1 MEILEQHDDGR
12 FAGEV
17 GEVFGEIGAGTVVQP
32 LRVVTNTAEMRA
44 ITHVETEPVGD
55 DVRAGL
61 GSSAERCRHSVFP
74 LGSDRVWI
82 VALLDVEP
90 GGHHLA
96 QQHMGEVLRRRRGSA
111 AEPPN
116 RIGDL
121 GQPTIELAQQARL
134 AHPCIPHD
142 GDDPRSALVHDV
154 LEGLLEFE
162 ELGVPPDG
170 LCLHPLDAPAFIEL
184 EPARPLSDD
193 HVAVDRAVDTLEREC
208 PEWAEGEAAAYMP
221 VGVAGD
227 EHPVLGSLSLEP
239 AGEVHR
245 LPDDAHLLIGPVHA
259 HHDLAGVDP
268 DPHLQRDPVLGL
280 ETGVQLA
287 QCGLHRQRCP
297 DGAVRVVLERLVE
310 AKDGHDRVPDELLD
324 HPAVLLDH
332 LPPAGEIGVD
342 HRTDVLG
349 VESTATWR

>member
-1 MEILEQHDDGR
+1 MNRPPVVVLLDDTGLEHPLDQFLDIEGVAVGCIHHELDQRLGDVVRLLEDLAQQLAALAAGERVEWDPIVELTGLAPTGIALGQRRPGRCHHKHGAPLEANANLLEPAERAFVRPMEILEQHDDGR

-32 LRVVTNTAEMRA
+32 LRVVTDTAEMRA
-44 ITHVETEPVGD
+44 ITYVETEPVGD

-96 QQHMGEVLRRRRGSA
+96 EQHMGEVLRRRRGSA

-142 GDDPRSALVHDV
+142 GDDPRPALVHNV

-221 VGVAGD
+221 VGVA
-227 EHPVLGSLSLEP
+227 
-239 AGEVHR
+239 
-245 LPDDAHLLIGPVHA
+245 
-259 HHDLAGVDP
+259 
-268 DPHLQRDPVLGL
+268 
-280 ETGVQLA
+280 
-287 QCGLHRQRCP
+287 
-297 DGAVRVVLERLVE
+297 
-310 AKDGHDRVPDELLD
+310 
-324 HPAVLLDH
+324 
-332 LPPAGEIGVD
+332 
-342 HRTDVLG
+342 
-349 VESTATWR
+349 